1 MTTADTRIVAR
12 RALSRWRSDIGAF
25 ASEVLGIELLDCQR
39 AILNALL
46 THKKIACKSGHKTG
60 KTTSIA
66 VGALWFALLHERARV
81 ILTASSARQVESL
94 AWYEIKRLY
103 RRAKIPLGGHLHESA
118 AGGLTLSRER
128 QIMGFATDE
137 AEKMAGFS
145 SPKMLFVIDEAS
157 GFEDKIYEAIQ
168 GNSAGGAQVFAM
180 SNPTKTSG
188 FFFNAFHSEAQTW
201 STHTL
206 NSLDVAREAK
216 ARFGDT
222 VTGLATEEWC
232 NERIALWG
240 LDDVRTKVRVLGQF
254 GNDGQSAFIDADLV
268 SNAMKMHAHTR
279 GSGRLTVG
287 VDLARF
293 GQDASSIAPRRG
305 RKIAYVKSFFK
316 MDGPDVLKEV
326 RKTCNALKL
335 PGEKPLVV
343 LDITGIGQGSAG
355 WYRECYEEFDL
366 VEVNSGQNK
375 GDFDSTQFYN
385 VRADLWDSFRC
396 YLRDGGTLPSD
407 DDLAKEV
414 TAPKFDIDKENRL
427 IIESKRAIRSR
438 LGKSTDKADACALAC
453 YDRGKII

>member
-1 MTTADTRIVAR
+1 MDTDTRIIAR
-12 RALSRWRSDIGAF
+12 RALSRWRADISAF
-25 ASEVLGIELLDCQR
+25 ASEVLGLQLLPSQKK
-39 AILNALL
+39 ILGALL
-46 THKKIACKSGHKTG
+46 SNRKVACKSGHKTG

-66 VGALWFALLHERARV
+66 VAALWFALLHDRARV
-81 ILTASSARQVESL
+81 ILTASSARQVDSL

-103 RRAKIPLGGHLHESA
+103 RHAKLPLGGHLHESA

-128 QIMGFATDE
+128 QIIGFATDE

-157 GFEDKIYEAIQ
+157 GVEDKIYEAIE

-188 FFFNAFHSEAQTW
+188 FFFDAFHAAASSW

-206 NSLDVAREAK
+206 NSLDVAREAVET
-216 ARFGDT
+216 FGGT
-222 VTGLATEEWC
+222 VSGLATTSWC
-232 NERIALWG
+232 DENIALWG
-240 LDDVRTKVRVLGQF
+240 KDDVRTKVRVLGQF

-268 SNAMKMHAHTR
+268 KNAMRLHAHTR
-279 GSGRLTVG
+279 GQGRLTIG

-293 GQDASSIAPRRG
+293 GQDSSSIAPRRG
-305 RKIAYVKSFFK
+305 RKIAYVKSFHK

-326 RKTCNALKL
+326 LKICSALKL
-335 PGEKPLVV
+335 PDEKPLVV
-343 LDITGIGQGSAG
+343 LDVTGIGQGSAG
-355 WYRECYEEFDL
+355 WYRERYLDFDL
-366 VEVNSGQNK
+366 IEVNSGQNK
-375 GDFDSTQFYN
+375 DTSDDQQFYN
-385 VRADLWDSFRC
+385 VRADLWECFRA

-407 DDLAKEV
+407 DALLKEI

-438 LGKSTDKADACALAC
+438 LGKSTDLADACALAC
-453 YDRGKII
+453 YDRGKIVQ